1 MISSYIHRSKNV
13 SYYFLGNLADIALG
27 YGSVKEYMVRILLL
41 FYFFIWSG
49 LFLFFHCPRDANGSF
64 SFSDVC
70 EKERQTGR
78 EEQRDSVNVFKAQ
91 GKFRLFFFLYKRSDM
106 MHKIELYLFLESQ
119 GIFGLKINIH

>member
-1 MISSYIHRSKNV
+1 MFLIL

-49 LFLFFHCPRDANGSF
+49 LFFFFFFFFHCPRDANGSF

-91 GKFRLFFFLYKRSDM
+91 GKFRLF
-106 MHKIELYLFLESQ
+106 LFYFIKEV
-119 GIFGLKINIH
+119 I